1 MNMTIEKILIF
12 FKEFILPY
20 RTTNEYL
27 VHKRSEIRKMY
38 ESLLV
43 DTASIRTQIE
53 HYKIYVDKCRWI
65 NHHTNLKDI

>member
-1 MNMTIEKILIF
+1 
-12 FKEFILPY
+12 
-20 RTTNEYL
+20 
-27 VHKRSEIRKMY
+27 MY

-65 NHHTNLKDI
+65 NHHTKPKGHLGIYDLFVPKFKMDCHNMTN